1 MIFES
6 HITVAGVSLPRFK
19 AMCRQADVK
28 PVHIVSDTGSGVEQ
42 LMSAHFHH
50 VRSFP
55 QAYAEMED
63 LCRTFHPAVVRSKL
77 EYIPRPKDVDPP
89 TIFLYEEWHFKFEV
103 AFDYVET
110 LRNLAASVG
119 FHTSI
124 NAVRQPQDSETMFV
138 FATTR
143 SRESSESFRDSLF
156 GAETP
161 YWKPINS
168 IHECVVYDSNPGVD
182 RYWFC
187 DCPLKCNN

>member
-6 HITVAGVSLPRFK
+6 HITVEGVSLPRFK
-19 AMCRQADVK
+19 AMCRQAQVK

-50 VRSFP
+50 VSSLSKAFVEIGKLM
-55 QAYAEMED
+55 AM
-63 LCRTFHPAVVRSKL
+63 FHPAVIRSKL

-89 TIFLYEEWHFKFEV
+89 TSFLYEEWHFKFEV

-110 LRNLAASVG
+110 LRNLAASAG
-119 FHTSI
+119 LHTSI
-124 NAVRQPQDSETMFV
+124 NAVRQPQDSDTMFV

-143 SRESSESFRDSLF
+143 SRETSESFRASLF
-156 GAETP
+156 SDETP
-161 YWKPINS
+161 YWKPVNS
-168 IHECVVYDSNPGVD
+168 IRECVVYDSNPGID

-187 DCPLKCNN
+187 DCLLKIVK